1 VIQRRV
7 LELVLGKSL
16 LSFAFSIGILYI
28 LEFNSKLFE
37 VNVLTTSHYLEI

>member
-7 LELVLGKSL
+7 VELVLGKSL
-16 LSFAFSIGILYI
+16 FSFAISIGIMSI